1 MTLDGDRDDAA
12 EGGEEEMVP
21 VSRLGS
27 VRSGVDYDLEAL
39 ADEFL
44 RGSRQGL
51 TRLADKQDYLT
62 AEQLD
67 LRRGREVYNSNGV
80 PDIHIVSGL
89 YRRAYNPLAGKR
101 PNRNT
106 YED

>member
-1 MTLDGDRDDAA
+1 MSLAGDHDQTADDGEQALT
-12 EGGEEEMVP
+12 P
-21 VSRLGS
+21 RLGS
-27 VRSGVDYDLEAL
+27 VRMGVDFDLETL

-44 RGSRQGL
+44 RESRQGL

-80 PDIHIVSGL
+80 PDVHISSGL

-101 PNRNT
+101 PTRNS
-106 YED
+106 YDD